1 MAESKKTAG
10 FNFNALIGWG
20 ITTLLLFLFRRK
32 SDSSGTEAKAEDM
45 QDTNVNS
52 IGSPVPVVLG
62 RAMVKSPLI
71 SYYGDFRGD
80 IYTEEYGMHTAFDWA
95 SLIPSVLFAI
105 LAFCS
110 QPSKVVGTVQA

>member
-1 MAESKKTAG
+1 MG

-62 RAMVKSPLI
+62 RAMVKGPLI
-71 SYYGDFRGD
+71 SY
-80 IYTEEYGMHTAFDWA
+80 
-95 SLIPSVLFAI
+95 
-105 LAFCS
+105 
-110 QPSKVVGTVQA
+110 